1 MSQDPE
7 KYLYFT
13 VGFLKHSFALDA
25 LWQDALQHHM
35 VDHPAQLIAL
45 RLTEYYEL
53 RASGIIHSATS
64 MSPATTTPP
73 ATNEGSYSGEETIT
87 KAAGINGTHS
97 LASQGSDDYL
107 HDHNMTG
114 AFSEAEQN
122 AEEAANYWTL
132 L

>member
-53 RASGIIHSATS
+53 RARGMVNAATS
-64 MSPATTTPP
+64 MPP
-73 ATNEGSYSGEETIT
+73 AATMPVATDEGSYSGEEAMTQ
-87 KAAGINGTHS
+87 AAGSNGTHS
-97 LASQGSDDYL
+97 LMSQGSDDYL
-107 HDHNMTG
+107 HDHNTTE